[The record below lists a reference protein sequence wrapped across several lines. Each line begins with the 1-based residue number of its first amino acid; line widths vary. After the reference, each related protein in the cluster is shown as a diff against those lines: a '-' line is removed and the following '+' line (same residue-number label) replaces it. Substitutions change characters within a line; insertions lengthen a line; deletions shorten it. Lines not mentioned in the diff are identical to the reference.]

1 MNDGPQESTTFKT
14 EFKKDTFKKGAYMMA
29 AYEATSLCFRNKK
42 ACLTNTTTLPCLEF
56 LLQMSSVIGHPRQQ
70 GAL

>member
-1 MNDGPQESTTFKT
+1 MGHKKAQLLKLNL
-14 EFKKDTFKKGAYMMA
+14 KKDTFKKGAYMMA
-29 AYEATSLCFRNKK
+29 AYEATFPVLQKQKGMSYKYHH
-42 ACLTNTTTLPCLEF
+42 CLEF

>member
-1 MNDGPQESTTFKT
+1 MGHKKAQLLKLNL
-14 EFKKDTFKKGAYMMA
+14 KKDTFKKGAYMMA

-56 LLQMSSVIGHPRQQ
+56 LLQMSSVIGHPEQQ